1 MWHARGAGCRSLP
14 QVLRFTRLP
23 ILAREAD
30 NDLMSPRR
38 LLICRLAIGPAT
50 VFALI
55 LLGVAL
61 IPAAPSC
68 TVAQAQQTLAQR
80 TSAKVI
86 DTPDPNVKWRIND
99 GKFVERSVD
108 AGASW
113 HGQEL
118 DPQGVLLAGSAPNA
132 KTCWVV
138 GRNGLVFVTKD
149 AKKWK
154 QVRAPASVDLVA
166 VSAKNARSAIVT
178 TADGRQFETHN
189 GGKKWKPV
197 SGSRK

>member
-1 MWHARGAGCRSLP
+1 
-14 QVLRFTRLP
+14 
-23 ILAREAD
+23 
-30 NDLMSPRR
+30 MSPRKLFIR
-38 LLICRLAIGPAT
+38 RLAIGPAT
-50 VFALI
+50 VLALI
-55 LLGVAL
+55 LIAVAVT
-61 IPAAPSC
+61 PAAPSC

-86 DTPDPNVKWRIND
+86 DTPDPNVKWRITD
-99 GKFVERSVD
+99 GKFVERSLD
-108 AGASW
+108 AGATW
-113 HGQEL
+113 HGQEP
-118 DPQGVLLAGSAPNA
+118 DPQGILLAGAAPNA
-132 KTCWVV
+132 KICWVV

-166 VSAKNARSAIVT
+166 VSAKNARSAVVT
-178 TADGRQFETHN
+178 TADGRQFETHD